1 MRPLT
6 LFSKLIRL
14 FWFNRR
20 HQALSTLTDLIC
32 LNYLKD
38 SSYKWSDWL
47 CQRALVSLQYS
58 LISAFQYFYVLAYKH
73 TFLYR
78 LCDLALAGVI
88 MVRWQLLF
96 IELRSILIFV
106 GSLSFFIHTAC
117 FPDTFLGFSVGLLA
131 CVLLSFFKALFNWWG
146 RWTSSSGY
154 RIYILNSNRSSQFLY
169 FLFHNK

>member
-1 MRPLT
+1 MGPLT
-6 LFSKLIRL
+6 LFPKLIRL

-20 HQALSTLTDLIC
+20 HQVLSTLTDLIC

-47 CQRALVSLQYS
+47 CQRALVQP
-58 LISAFQYFYVLAYKH
+58 YFSVSVFLCWPLKH

-96 IELRSILIFV
+96 IELRSILIYV
-106 GSLSFFIHTAC
+106 GSLSFFIHTLP
-117 FPDTFLGFSVGLLA
+117 FFRYLFRFSVGLLA
-131 CVLLSFFKALFNWWG
+131 CVLFFFFKVLFNWWG

-169 FLFHNK
+169 FIFHNK